1 MLGYKDFIK
10 FFGHSLSDSNFQYF
24 LHSTKLEFGEYDIF
38 NNFMLGKNGEIDLGF
53 KNNEAVIDEDDYVVY
68 EHGNPIFSHFFL
80 YPISQ
85 NNFKE
90 LPLNINFFD
99 FRESI
104 IQHNEPT
111 KTYRSYDEILKCD
124 YLIDHYNMENNIVV
138 SIDYDSNTNK
148 IKFISIRDNSLS
160 NI

>member
-1 MLGYKDFIK
+1 MNMEIR
-10 FFGHSLSDSNFQYF
+10 FFH
-24 LHSTKLEFGEYDIF
+24 
-38 NNFMLGKNGEIDLGF
+38 
-53 KNNEAVIDEDDYVVY
+53 
-68 EHGNPIFSHFFL
+68 
-80 YPISQ
+80 IS
-85 NNFKE
+85 FY
-90 LPLNINFFD
+90 INFFD
-99 FRESI
+99 FRDSI

-111 KTYRSYDEILKCD
+111 KTYRSHDEILKCD